1 MLGGR
6 PAPAPY
12 PHPLST
18 LLQEWVVRQQWGLDG
33 GDLDL
38 AVPVLECRPG
48 SLSQCGHFRR
58 RHAISARAFALILC
72 VCVCVCVFHGS
83 MYRMTW
89 TSLVDLTV
97 KNLSA
102 DAEDTGLIPG
112 SGTCPE
118 VGNSNPLQYPYLEN
132 PMDKEPGGL

>member
-6 PAPAPY
+6 PASAPY

-58 RHAISARAFALILC
+58 RHAVSARAFALILC
-72 VCVCVCVFHGS
+72 VCVCMYVCVCVCVYVCVSCWVPCIG
-83 MYRMTW
+83 
-89 TSLVDLTV
+89 
-97 KNLSA
+97 
-102 DAEDTGLIPG
+102 
-112 SGTCPE
+112 
-118 VGNSNPLQYPYLEN
+118 
-132 PMDKEPGGL
+132 